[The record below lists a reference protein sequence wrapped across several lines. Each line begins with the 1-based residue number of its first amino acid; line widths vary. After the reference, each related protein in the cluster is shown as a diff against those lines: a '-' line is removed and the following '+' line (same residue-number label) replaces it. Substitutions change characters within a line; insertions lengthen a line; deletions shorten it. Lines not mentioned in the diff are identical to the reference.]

1 MITMER
7 SLKQAAW
14 ADDQLYAAVAKM
26 PTEALTAT
34 YATAEWHVGR
44 LLNHIVSGAE
54 WYRYILT
61 GTMWT
66 DLVVPTTSSEVS
78 QLRSHLAGLHA
89 EIFAE
94 VSKPDE
100 LLTFQDE
107 DGPST
112 AMRSTVISMVAHH
125 SCEHRA
131 QIGAALEIHGFAG
144 FSLDDL
150 DFWAYENAN
159 G

>member
-1 MITMER
+1 MISIER

-14 ADDQLYAAVAKM
+14 ADDRLFSIVATM
-26 PTEALTAT
+26 PDSALSAT
-34 YATAEWHVGR
+34 YATGEWPVTR

-66 DLVVPTTSSEVS
+66 DLVVPKTSADVE
-78 QLRSHLAGLHA
+78 QLRAQLAQLHKEILA
-89 EIFAE
+89 EAN
-94 VSKPDE
+94 KPDE
-100 LLTFQDE
+100 RLTYRDE
-107 DGPST
+107 DGESS

-131 QIGAALEIHGFAG
+131 QIGAALEIHGFEG
-144 FSLDDL
+144 LSLDDL
-150 DFWAYENAN
+150 DMWAYEKAH